1 MEDPGSAEAG
11 EKGCPPKFSCC
22 PERLGWAVI
31 EQVPDCHP
39 VVALLPGGALSHQ
52 GRGFLFHVCKTA
64 PYLGSRLIL
73 YRRYQWPFF
82 GRIISVGGFKK

>member
-11 EKGCPPKFSCC
+11 GKGCPPKFSRC

-52 GRGFLFHVCKTA
+52 GGEGGFSLVHKTA
-64 PYLGSRLIL
+64 PHPGSRLIL
-73 YRRYQWPFF
+73 CRRHQ
-82 GRIISVGGFKK
+82 

>member
-1 MEDPGSAEAG
+1 MRATRVPWWRNRVFGEAG
-11 EKGCPPKFSCC
+11 EKGCPPKFSRC

-52 GRGFLFHVCKTA
+52 GEGFFYMCIRRPLTREAVSFYA
-64 PYLGSRLIL
+64 P
-73 YRRYQWPFF
+73 
-82 GRIISVGGFKK
+82 GR